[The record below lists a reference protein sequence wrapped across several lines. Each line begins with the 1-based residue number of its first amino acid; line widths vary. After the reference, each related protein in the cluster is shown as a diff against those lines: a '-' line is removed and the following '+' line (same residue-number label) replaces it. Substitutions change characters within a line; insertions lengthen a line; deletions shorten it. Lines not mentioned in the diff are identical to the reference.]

1 MTHTPTPWEFQE
13 FEIVHEIQKGLVQ
26 SVPIYTNRIA
36 GTLNPCSDDWD
47 TAQANAAH
55 IVKCVNAHE
64 ALLECLKKLVSDLQ
78 VGMALP
84 SPTVEYEIN
93 LALKAIALAEKLA

>member
-47 TAQANAAH
+47 TAQANAAY

-64 ALLECLKKLVSDLQ
+64 ELLKSLKEMIAAEKNT
-78 VGMALP
+78 G
-84 SPTVEYEIN
+84 TEEYKRAII
-93 LALKAIALAEKLA
+93 AIALAEKPS

>member
-47 TAQANAAH
+47 TAQANAAY

-64 ALLECLKKLVSDLQ
+64 ALLKVARK
-78 VGMALP
+78 
-84 SPTVEYEIN
+84 YELHWRNNDQGRPHPKDCI
-93 LALKAIALAEKLA
+93 ACEAIALAEKPS

>member
-64 ALLECLKKLVSDLQ
+64 ALVK
-78 VGMALP
+78 
-84 SPTVEYEIN
+84 
-93 LALKAIALAEKLA
+93 ALKEALEQALCDGDLCAYDWHDKAREAIALAEKPS